1 MIRDVSYRSS
11 FAVGEQDREQ
21 ALATTRGVLRYLRSL
36 HPDVILRCFTD
47 EQGGLVRVHLYQD
60 AVSEADRAAVRERTA
75 SDPRFLDL
83 GGAVASLIVE
93 PRASRIRP
101 ATWTDSDRATVPARL
116 GAAPPARPFGP
127 AGASGQ
133 RRACIIPPSRRAGR
147 TAKEHTLTSAPTTA
161 EPDAEQILWMY
172 RRMVT
177 IREFEEAAGRQAEQA
192 KIPGAVHLYA
202 GEEAVAVGVCA
213 NLDPSDT
220 ITSTHRGHGHCI
232 AKGGDVRR
240 MFAEL
245 YGKADGYC
253 QGKGG
258 SMHIAD
264 LELGILGANGIVGG
278 GPPIGVGAA
287 FAARYSKSGGVS
299 VCFCGDGATNEG
311 TWHEALNLAAVFKL
325 PAIFVVENNHYGE
338 FTPQERQGAI
348 PRLSDRAAAY
358 GIPGV
363 TVNGMDVLA
372 VYAATHEAAERAR
385 RGDGPSL
392 IEADTYRFYNHTGM
406 SEGDPRPQEERAA
419 WRERDPIDAL
429 RGVLER
435 RAILSG
441 EGAELVLDEV
451 RREIEEA
458 VRFAEDS
465 PDPQLSELLT
475 DVYS

>member
-1 MIRDVSYRSS
+1 M
-11 FAVGEQDREQ
+11 
-21 ALATTRGVLRYLRSL
+21 
-36 HPDVILRCFTD
+36 
-47 EQGGLVRVHLYQD
+47 
-60 AVSEADRAAVRERTA
+60 
-75 SDPRFLDL
+75 
-83 GGAVASLIVE
+83 
-93 PRASRIRP
+93 
-101 ATWTDSDRATVPARL
+101 
-116 GAAPPARPFGP
+116 
-127 AGASGQ
+127 
-133 RRACIIPPSRRAGR
+133 
-147 TAKEHTLTSAPTTA
+147 
-161 EPDAEQILWMY
+161 
-172 RRMVT
+172 
-177 IREFEEAAGRQAEQA
+177 
-192 KIPGAVHLYA
+192 HLYA

-278 GPPIGVGAA
+278 GPPIAVGAA

-299 VCFCGDGATNEG
+299 VSFCGDGATNEG

-363 TVNGMDVLA
+363 TVNGMDMLA

-429 RGVLER
+429 RGVLEQ